1 MTGIPPEVL
10 VNFVAAI
17 FLCMADQ
24 GLINEG
30 QAVSRMRNQLNAVGL
45 TSMQI
50 NNYSAKEINEIIS
63 QSGGCVTMVKDMP
76 GLLKEGSLLLPL
88 ISP

>member
-45 TSMQI
+45 TSKQI
-50 NNYSAKEINEIIS
+50 NNYSAKEINEIIFE
-63 QSGGCVTMVKDMP
+63 SGGCVSMLQDMP
-76 GLLKEGSLLLPL
+76 ELPEDGSLLLPL